1 MDGNNHLNTNL
12 DEHKSSDEHDGRYYT
27 ETEIDN
33 MLAQKSKVAVN
44 ASTLTGNGGN
54 WILVSNSGKK
64 LITAQMV
71 RDDTSFYVTGI
82 NKQSATGVYT
92 LIFNE
97 NIEKGSNLSVWLTWI
112 D

>member
-1 MDGNNHLNTNL
+1 MLNTNL
-12 DEHKSSDEHDGRYYT
+12 TKHKTSSDHDDRYYT
-27 ETEIDN
+27 EAEIDN
-33 MLAQKSKVAVN
+33 KLSQKSKVTVQAQ
-44 ASTLTGNGGN
+44 TLTGNGGN
-54 WILVSNSGKK
+54 WVLVSNSGKK
-64 LITAQMV
+64 LITAQTV

-97 NIEKGSNLSVWLTWI
+97 NIEKDSNLLVWLTWI